1 MTLLDTAGI
10 RHTEDTVEAAGVE
23 RSRSAAS
30 AADVVVFVY
39 DAEVRC
45 LTRSRWAGPLLSPAC
60 WGHRQLPRRTG
71 PRPLCA
77 CKSVRDWS
85 RLRHAST
92 GR

>member
-45 LTRSRWAGPLLSPAC
+45 PPWPRWTGPLLSPAC
-60 WGHRQLPRRTG
+60 WDRRQLPRRTG

-77 CKSVRDWS
+77 CTSVYDCC
-85 RLRHAST
+85 RLRGMH
-92 GR
+92 